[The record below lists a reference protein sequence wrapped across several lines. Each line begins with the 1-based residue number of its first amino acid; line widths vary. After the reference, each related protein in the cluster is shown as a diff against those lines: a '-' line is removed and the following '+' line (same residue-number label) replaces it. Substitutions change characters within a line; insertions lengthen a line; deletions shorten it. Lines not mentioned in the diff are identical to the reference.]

1 MPSPLDILV
10 TGGTGYIG
18 RNLIPL
24 LLARGHRVRVL
35 AREES
40 VKHVSAGATP
50 VTGDALN
57 DDSVAAALRSGDTL
71 IHLVGTPHPTASKAD
86 KFEKV
91 DLVSIRASVS
101 AAPRV
106 QLTPPS
112 FFTSPPT
119 PPHIPPYLLPPHTL
133 HPQR

>member
-57 DDSVAAALRSGDTL
+57 DDSVAAARRSGGTL
-71 IHLVGTPHPTASKAD
+71 IHLVGTPRATASKANRL
-86 KFEKV
+86 KKNNFS
-91 DLVSIRASVS
+91 SIPRQGG
-101 AAPRV
+101 APWG
-106 QLTPPS
+106 
-112 FFTSPPT
+112 
-119 PPHIPPYLLPPHTL
+119 
-133 HPQR
+133 